1 MLCVCVCACV
11 CVCVCVCVY
20 AKHGGVG
27 CTNANQTNG
36 IQNTQIIRALTK
48 GRPRMLFP
56 IHCCNAKKVSF
67 AAVE

>member
-1 MLCVCVCACV
+1 MLCV

-20 AKHGGVG
+20 ANRMMAHTGGVG